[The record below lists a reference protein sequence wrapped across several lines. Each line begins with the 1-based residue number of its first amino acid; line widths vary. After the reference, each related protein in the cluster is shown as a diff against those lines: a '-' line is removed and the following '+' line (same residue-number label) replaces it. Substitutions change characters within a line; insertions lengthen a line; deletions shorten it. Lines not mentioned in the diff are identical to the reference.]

1 MLFRS
6 EAAEAADLRYP
17 VDFGALRRELGPTIR
32 INGGPPIEFLRTATP
47 AQVRARVREIMQSGI
62 LEGGLFTL
70 REGNNMAPG
79 TPAENMR
86 ALYDAGREFG
96 RLA

>member
-1 MLFRS
+1 
-6 EAAEAADLRYP
+6 
-17 VDFGALRRELGPTIR
+17 
-32 INGGPPIEFLRTATP
+32 
-47 AQVRARVREIMQSGI
+47 MQSGI